1 MLARK
6 NLIALKKEFSRIKSS
21 GKMYDSLSFGLLI
34 SYHLS
39 TTNHQLPTC
48 AFIVSKKIA
57 KSSVVR
63 HQVKRKLS
71 DAVAS
76 FLPRLPKNTELVFLA
91 KQKAIVTSKE
101 ELKTEIEEIL
111 KRAKL
116 LS

>member
-1 MLARK
+1 MIPRK
-6 NLIALKKEFSRIKSS
+6 NLIALKKEFSRIKAS

-34 SYHLS
+34 NYGSNVL
-39 TTNHQLPTC
+39 QC

-57 KSSVVR
+57 KSSVIR

-71 DAVAS
+71 DAIQS
-76 FLPRLPKNTELVFLA
+76 YLPRLPKNTELVFLA
-91 KQKAIVTSKE
+91 KQKAITSGRE
-101 ELKTEIEEIL
+101 ELGREIGEVL

>member
-6 NLIALKKEFSRIKSS
+6 NLIALKKEFSRIKAS
-21 GKMYDSLSFGLLI
+21 GKMYDSVSFGLLV
-34 SYHLS
+34 SYGA
-39 TTNHQLPTC
+39 NRPQC
-48 AFIVSKKIA
+48 AFIISKKNA

-71 DAVAS
+71 DAVQS

-91 KQKAIVTSKE
+91 KQKAITSSPA